1 MKKLGR
7 LGLLV
12 GGGLLAGVLLIPHV
26 GSRSKPKVADAP
38 ALEYKVLE
46 RSDSVVYTLTIPRDR
61 HYTIR
66 PFLADTVLNV
76 AQVAKQTK
84 AIAAINAGFFDPV
97 NQKTTSRVAI
107 DGREVAN
114 PKDNER
120 LVNNPKLS
128 GYLNA
133 ILNRSEF
140 RVYQCGTQVNYDIAF
155 RAAPSPAG
163 CQLSQA
169 VGGGPQLLPKSTAQ
183 QEGFTDYSKGELI
196 RDALGSKQLNA
207 RTAIGLKPD
216 GSVVWVMVA
225 QTKAQDS
232 GMTLDDLADFMKR
245 LGVTSALN
253 LDGGTS
259 SSLYAQGKAV
269 YGKRDESGQP
279 IQRAVKSMLLLMWIS
294 TQYN

>member
-1 MKKLGR
+1 VKKL
-7 LGLLV
+7 LGLLM
-12 GGGLLAGVLLIPHV
+12 GGGLLAGLLLIPHV
-26 GSRSKPKVADAP
+26 GSRSKPKVADVLP
-38 ALEYKVLE
+38 LEYKVLE
-46 RSDSVVYTLTIPRDR
+46 RSDCVVYTLAIPRDL

-66 PFLADTVLNV
+66 PFLAETVLTV
-76 AQVAKQTK
+76 EQAAQRTG
-84 AIAAINAGFFDPV
+84 AIAVLNAGFFDPL
-97 NQKTTSRVAI
+97 NQKTTSMVVI

-128 GYLNA
+128 SYLSA

-140 RVYQCGTQVNYDIAF
+140 RVYQCETQVKYGIGF
-155 RAAPSPAG
+155 RSEPIPSG

-169 VGGGPQLLPKSTAQ
+169 VGGGPQLLPKNTSQ
-183 QEGFTDYSKGELI
+183 QEGFTDYAKGELI
-196 RDALGSKQLNA
+196 RDAIGSKQPNA
-207 RTAIGLKPD
+207 RTAIGVKPD

-225 QTKAQDS
+225 QTKAQNS
-232 GMTLDDLADFMKR
+232 GMTLDELADFMKR
-245 LGVTSALN
+245 LGVTSAVN

-279 IQRAVKSMLLLMWIS
+279 IKRGVKSALLLI
-294 TQYN
+294 QAKK

>member
-1 MKKLGR
+1 VKKLGQ

-12 GGGLLAGVLLIPHV
+12 GGGVLAGFLLIPHV
-26 GSRSKPKVADAP
+26 GSRSKPKVADVP
-38 ALEYKVLE
+38 ALEYKVIE
-46 RSDSVVYTLTIPRDR
+46 QSDSVVYTLTIPRDR
-61 HYTIR
+61 RYAIR
-66 PFLADTVLNV
+66 PFVAETVLTV
-76 AQVAKQTK
+76 GQAAKRTG

-128 GYLNA
+128 GYLSA

-140 RVYQCGTQVNYDIAF
+140 RVYQCGTQVNYGIAF
-155 RAAPSPAG
+155 RAAPTPAG
-163 CQLSQA
+163 CQVSQV

-183 QEGFTDYSKGELI
+183 QEGFTDYTKGELI
-196 RDALGSKQLNA
+196 RDALGSKQPNA
-207 RTAIGLKPD
+207 RTAIGFKPD

-225 QTKAQDS
+225 QTKAQNS
-232 GMTLDDLADFMKR
+232 GMTLDELANFMKR

-259 SSLYAQGKAV
+259 SSLYAQGKTIN
-269 YGKRDESGQP
+269 GKRDESGQP
-279 IQRAVKSMLLLMWIS
+279 IKRAVKSALLLIQ
-294 TQYN
+294 TEK